1 MRIGII
7 AVIVTVSY
15 LIGITFGTGIG
26 TATYLTLL
34 ILYKR
39 LVVKSVYL
47 CI

>member
-26 TATYLTLL
+26 TATYIVLL
-34 ILYKR
+34 ILYGK
-39 LVVKSVYL
+39 LDD
-47 CI
+47 